1 MNTVNSDTT
10 LFTYLLVG
18 KYAYSD
24 AAMVTMYCH
33 WKKKKNSVTI
43 SLFKTFPS
51 IDKRKSYRF
60 GASNDDQTFI
70 WGGKLLLS
78 LSENLKIASHL
89 CEIQGYHSF
98 PQRLISF
105 IRASSPR
112 GSLTVLSRST
122 CSSILEIEV
131 WNESYHLSLASF
143 PFSSAPFIV

>member
-1 MNTVNSDTT
+1 MHIQMQPWSPCT
-10 LFTYLLVG
+10 
-18 KYAYSD
+18 AIE
-24 AAMVTMYCH
+24 
-33 WKKKKNSVTI
+33 KKKKNSVTI